1 MRRVRRGT
9 GSRISRLAGLAGLAG
24 LAVAGALLLAG
35 CGEYPGATVQ
45 AKEVHHLY
53 NILFFWATVVFVL
66 VEGLILFAVVRWR
79 RRDDQLPPQFHGN
92 TLLETAWTIG
102 PLILVASLA
111 VLGFQVLHKVDA
123 EAANPDVTVNL
134 VGFQWQWSFTYQG
147 VKVQVPGEQPQDLT
161 IKGSIAKPPDIYLP
175 VGKRIHFNEQSKD
188 VIHSFY
194 IPEFL
199 FKRDV
204 FPDHVNSFEITITRP
219 GAYRGQCAQY
229 CGLAHN
235 AMHFTV
241 HAVDTT
247 RYQTWLAQQV
257 KQAQSG
263 CPADTTPGRLAAKNT
278 AYDKDCLSAQGGKP
292 FTLAFDDQEAVPH
305 NVAIFKGNNANGP
318 NVFRGAI
325 VTGPKAIQYHV
336 GVLQRGT
343 YFYHCDVHPTAMTG
357 KLVVR

>member
-1 MRRVRRGT
+1 MRRVRRAGT
-9 GSRISRLAGLAGLAG
+9 TIRLGG

-35 CGEYPGATVQ
+35 CGEYPGVTVQ
-45 AKEVHHLY
+45 GKEVSHLY
-53 NILFFWATVVFVL
+53 NVLFFWGTVVFVL
-66 VEGLILFAVVRWR
+66 VEGLILFAVIRWR

-147 VKVQVPGEQPQDLT
+147 VKVRVPGEPAQDLT

-204 FPDHVNSFEITITRP
+204 FPDHVNHFEVTITKP
-219 GAYRGQCAQY
+219 GAYHGQCAQY
-229 CGLAHN
+229 CGIAHN
-235 AMHFTV
+235 AMHFTI
-241 HAVDTT
+241 HAVSLDE
-247 RYQTWLAQQV
+247 YQSWLARSV

-263 CPADTTPGRLAAKNT
+263 CPADTTPGKLAAKNT
-278 AYDKDCLSAQGGKP
+278 AFDKDCLSATAGRP
-292 FTLAFDDQEAVPH
+292 FTLAFDNQEGVPH
-305 NVAIFKGNNANGP
+305 NVAVFKGNDAGGQK
-318 NVFRGAI
+318 VFTGQI
-325 VTGPKAIQYHV
+325 VTGPRTVQYQV
-336 GVLQRGT
+336 GTLQRGS